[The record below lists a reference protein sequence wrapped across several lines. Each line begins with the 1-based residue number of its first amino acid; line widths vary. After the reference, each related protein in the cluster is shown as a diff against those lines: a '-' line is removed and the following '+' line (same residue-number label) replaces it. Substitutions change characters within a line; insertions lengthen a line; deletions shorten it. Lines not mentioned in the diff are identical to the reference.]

1 MTQLLIA
8 TTNAHKLDEY
18 RAIFAGLPFELRSLR
33 DLGIDDDVEETGDTF
48 EANARLKAEYYA
60 GRSGV
65 LTLAD
70 DSGLEVA
77 ALNGEPG
84 VRSARYAGPGASD
97 RDRIDL
103 VLQKLE
109 QVPFHAR
116 LGRFVCA
123 IALAH
128 PDGQLEIV
136 EGVLNGVIET
146 TPRGEYGFGYDPIFY
161 VLDEDKT
168 LAELPPERKNKISH
182 RAVAARAARGIL
194 ERWQAKK
201 TA

>member
-146 TPRGEYGFGYDPIFY
+146 APRGEYGFGYDPIFY

>member
-146 TPRGEYGFGYDPIFY
+146 APRGEYGFGYDPIFY

-194 ERWQAKK
+194 ERWQAEK